1 MAAKKQAP
9 KEAEVVATKVAKAPK
24 HVDYKSMKPADLKD
38 TVTTLRADALA
49 LKRGT
54 VNREVQNVHAYN
66 YRRKELARA
75 LTALNTKNSKE
86 EQ

>member
-1 MAAKKQAP
+1 MAKKQAP
-9 KEAEVVATKVAKAPK
+9 KEAEVVAAKVAKAPK
-24 HVDYKSMKPADLKD
+24 NVDYKSMKQSELQDAIK
-38 TVTTLRADALA
+38 TLQDDVLA

-54 VNREVQNVHAYN
+54 VTREVQNVRAYG

-75 LTALNTKNSKE
+75 LTALNSNISKE